1 MCHQLHPRVHI
12 LEKDLCLLFLWAL
25 QSWLNL
31 WSVMGGIGQGG
42 GRSLYV
48 EAPKRPSRPGHPR
61 WVGRRALRVTHGRGA
76 RNCARTYTTSGRGA
90 LAAGV
95 TCRSSIRI
103 SISDTWTASLLGL
116 SQCVLEYFQRKCS
129 DCSRRELQVGGQW
142 VARTGVSK
150 LCTKAGCWEWQA
162 GWRPHHQPPPTL
174 RAS

>member
-31 WSVMGGIGQGG
+31 WSVMGGIGQEGG

-48 EAPKRPSRPGHPR
+48 APKRPSRPGHPW

-95 TCRSSIRI
+95 LPSWSLRI
-103 SISDTWTASLLGL
+103 SISDTWTASLLASVSVCWSTFKG
-116 SQCVLEYFQRKCS
+116 SAPIAADENCKWVCSGWHVQGSASCV
-129 DCSRRELQVGGQW
+129 RRPVVGSGKQDGGPIISHLQ
-142 VARTGVSK
+142 
-150 LCTKAGCWEWQA
+150 
-162 GWRPHHQPPPTL
+162 H
-174 RAS
+174 

>member
-48 EAPKRPSRPGHPR
+48 APKRPSRPGHPCG
-61 WVGRRALRVTHGRGA
+61 WDVGRSGSPMVVARATAH
-76 RNCARTYTTSGRGA
+76 ARTP
-90 LAAGV
+90 AAVDGV
-95 TCRSSIRI
+95 HSLQVCCRPSIRI

-116 SQCVLEYFQRKCS
+116 SVCWSTFKGSAPIAADENCKWVGSGWHVQGSASCV
-129 DCSRRELQVGGQW
+129 RRPVVGSGKQDGGPIISHLQ
-142 VARTGVSK
+142 
-150 LCTKAGCWEWQA
+150 
-162 GWRPHHQPPPTL
+162 H
-174 RAS
+174 

>member
-1 MCHQLHPRVHI
+1 MLY
-12 LEKDLCLLFLWAL
+12 FLWAL

-48 EAPKRPSRPGHPR
+48 APKRPSRPGHPCG
-61 WVGRRALRVTHGRGA
+61 WDVGRSGSPMVVAGA
-76 RNCARTYTTSGRGA
+76 TAPARTP
-90 LAAGV
+90 AAVDGV
-95 TCRSSIRI
+95 HSLQVCCRPSIRI
-103 SISDTWTASLLGL
+103 SISDTWTASLLGV